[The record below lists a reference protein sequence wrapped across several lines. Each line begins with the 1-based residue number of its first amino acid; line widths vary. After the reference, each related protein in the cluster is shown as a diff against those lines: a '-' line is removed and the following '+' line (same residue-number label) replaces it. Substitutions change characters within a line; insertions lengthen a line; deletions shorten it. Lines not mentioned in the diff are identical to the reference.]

1 MTDTGY
7 SAQRTVMESHAG
19 QACTAATEG
28 GFQRQSDVHQ
38 ESNIHQ
44 QSNPHQ
50 FTLQWAQAADG
61 KPLCWRVEQ
70 EDPARTRIGVDD
82 HTLTLD
88 SAAGL
93 TVWLDQ
99 PLSGRYRISYLREVL
114 VQGQP
119 NDRLSDLNQFWA
131 ARDPA
136 RVSLF
141 TRHGVLGEYDNLALY
156 YVGMGGNWNSTTRF
170 RYYNGHGERQ
180 LLGEFTDEAHL
191 LRAGRR
197 YRVTIE
203 VDSTETRFLIDN
215 QLYFRARYAEPPAS
229 GYFGLRTVFSRQA
242 ISQFSVTPL

>member
-7 SAQRTVMESHAG
+7 SAQNTVMESHAG

-28 GFQRQSDVHQ
+28 GSQRESGIHRESDAR
-38 ESNIHQ
+38 
-44 QSNPHQ
+44 Q
-50 FTLQWAQAADG
+50 FSLQWAHSADG
-61 KPLCWRVEQ
+61 KPLRWRVEQ
-70 EDPARTRIGVDD
+70 EEPARTRIDID
-82 HTLTLD
+82 EHSLTLD
-88 SAAGL
+88 TAAGL

-136 RVSLF
+136 RASLF

-191 LRAGRR
+191 LRAGHR

-203 VDSTETRFLIDN
+203 VDRTETRFLIDN
-215 QLYFRARYAEPPAS
+215 QLYFRAHYAEPPAS

-242 ISQFSVTPL
+242 ISEFSVTPL